1 MKKAR
6 LLLVLSLLCSSSFV
20 SVVVANP
27 TLSQPGPAAIV
38 VEDDSEDSDFRWLY
52 SFLDSVFGWERRSHG
67 PRYYSSDADWGY
79 EPGDSDWD
87 YEPGDSDWWDYDPG
101 DGFGGDGDW
110 GHGDTDTSPAQ
121 TIPAPGAIVLG
132 SIGLSVV
139 GWLRRRRTL

>member
-6 LLLVLSLLCSSSFV
+6 LLLVLSLLCSPSFV

-27 TLSQPGPAAIV
+27 TLSQPEPTVVV
-38 VEDDSEDSDFRWLY
+38 VEDNSEDSDFQWLY
-52 SFLDSVFGWERRSHG
+52 SFLDDVFGWERHEHG

-79 EPGDSDWD
+79 DPGDSDWD
-87 YEPGDSDWWDYDPG
+87 YDPG
-101 DGFGGDGDW
+101 DGYRDDDSGDGHWGDGHW
-110 GHGDTDTSPAQ
+110 GHGDTDTRPAQ

-132 SIGLSVV
+132 SIGLSFV

>member
-38 VEDDSEDSDFRWLY
+38 VEDDSEDSDFEWWY
-52 SFLDSVFGWERRSHG
+52 SFCDKILGLERHSHV
-67 PRYYSSDADWGY
+67 PRYYSADADWGY
-79 EPGDSDWD
+79 DPGDSN
-87 YEPGDSDWWDYDPG
+87 WDYDSG
-101 DGFGGDGDW
+101 DGCWDGDWDHGDW
-110 GHGDTDTSPAQ
+110 GHGDTNTRPAQ

-139 GWLRRRRTL
+139 GWLRRRKTL